1 MATRQLRARH
11 YLYCYSNFARGA
23 ERYGGT
29 IVAATIA
36 HHCTILKFTRDPIAA
51 NNVRKI
57 ERNSLQVGDKVYTG
71 NIGLLA
77 NTVIDHWPDRP
88 VAELDID
95 YLSPILGHS
104 PELVILGGGWHYTFA
119 PRELTFTLARRGI
132 GLEVMDTPAAC
143 RTFNILINEGRLP
156 AAILYIGD

>member
-1 MATRQLRARH
+1 MVTATTADH
-11 YLYCYSNFARGA
+11 SN
-23 ERYGGT
+23 
-29 IVAATIA
+29 
-36 HHCTILKFTRDPIAA
+36 ILKFTRDPIAA

-57 ERNSLQVGDKVYTG
+57 DRNSLQVGDQVYTG

-77 NTVIDHWPDRP
+77 TTVIDHWPDRP
-88 VAELDID
+88 VADLDID
-95 YLSPILGHS
+95 YLSPILEHA

-119 PRELTFTLARRGI
+119 PRELTFALARRGI

-143 RTFNILINEGRLP
+143 RTFNVLIGEDRLP